1 MGRSAAVVGEHWHD
15 RRQEHSC
22 GNRSSNTDPAC
33 GSFGLSPEMPA
44 DVGLE
49 VAAWPENQS
58 SEVRGAAADAL
69 GMLGEHAA
77 SAVPALTEYLAHED
91 TFVRRGG
98 S

>member
-1 MGRSAAVVGEHWHD
+1 MVREHWHD
-15 RRQEHSC
+15 RRQEQSC
-22 GNRSSNTDPAC
+22 GNRSSYTAPAC
-33 GSFGLSPEMPA
+33 DSFSLSPEMPA

-77 SAVPALTEYLAHED
+77 SAVPALTQFLAHED
-91 TFVRRGG
+91 KNVRRGG

>member
-1 MGRSAAVVGEHWHD
+1 MNKSAAVIREHWHD
-15 RRQEHSC
+15 RRQEQSC
-22 GNRSSNTDPAC
+22 GNRSSYTAPAC
-33 GSFGLSPEMPA
+33 DSFRLSPEMPA

-49 VAAWPENQS
+49 VAVWSENQG

-69 GMLGEHAA
+69 GDLGGHAA